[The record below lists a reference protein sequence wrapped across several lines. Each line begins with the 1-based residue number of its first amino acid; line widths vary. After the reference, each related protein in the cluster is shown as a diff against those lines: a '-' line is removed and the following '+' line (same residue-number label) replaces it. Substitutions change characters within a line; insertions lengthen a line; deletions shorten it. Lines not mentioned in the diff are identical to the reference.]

1 MNTIDKENATL
12 TNAQATSA
20 RTTAKR
26 YKYFRLIDRRSGWSN
41 YSVRCD
47 ATAETAEV
55 IERLDN
61 LATTSYFLD
70 LQRGRY
76 SKHPDYVIKH
86 GRLYL
91 VDNYYGSLIPQS
103 IKEFIALHI

>member
-1 MNTIDKENATL
+1 MKKHDNRTNSAKES
-12 TNAQATSA
+12 ATSA

-26 YKYFRLIDRRSGWSN
+26 YKYYRLIDRRSGWSN

-55 IERLDN
+55 IERLDK
-61 LATTSYFLD
+61 LATTSYYLD

-76 SKHPDYVIKH
+76 SKHPDYVIERGH
-86 GRLYL
+86 LYL
-91 VDNYYGSLIPQS
+91 VDNYYDTLIPQS
-103 IKEFIALHI
+103 IEEFIGLHI

>member
-1 MNTIDKENATL
+1 MRTARNT
-12 TNAQATSA
+12 
-20 RTTAKR
+20 
-26 YKYFRLIDRRSGWSN
+26 YFRLISRRSVWAN

-55 IERLDN
+55 IERLDK

-76 SKHPDYVIKH
+76 SKHPDYVIKQ

-91 VDNYYGSLIPQS
+91 VDNYYGTLIPQS
-103 IKEFIALHI
+103 IEEFIGLHI